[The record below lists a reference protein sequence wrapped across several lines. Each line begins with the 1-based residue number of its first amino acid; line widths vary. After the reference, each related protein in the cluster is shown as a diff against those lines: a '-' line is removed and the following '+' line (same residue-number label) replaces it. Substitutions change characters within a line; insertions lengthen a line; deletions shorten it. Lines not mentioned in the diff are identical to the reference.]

1 VFNPAYLQRSKSGI
15 FYLRW
20 PIPRRLHPANKPST
34 LRMSL
39 KTRDPKAALRLSRS
53 ASQSAERLIEVGAK
67 RGMRYDDIRALLR
80 KHFQGFFDQSVEQI
94 AASGRLSGEDKSALV
109 AGPALLEFAITPEKI
124 AEFIA
129 KYDLDIEPGSERY
142 GWLEKELKASY
153 SSYCKAVLEHDASL
167 ETYAFGFDAPSVVGK
182 RIATEPVATL
192 TVAALGVDYET
203 EKKLARQW
211 VAKTELEKADHI
223 KLLKE
228 ILGAET
234 DIGSLGPTDAKRV
247 KDALIVYPK
256 NRSKNAATRGKSLD
270 EVLGF
275 EGVET
280 LHPTTINKYL
290 QTYSDMFEWANRNGF
305 VDKNVFSGLTIRK
318 NRRDREGQR
327 EGFTA
332 AQIASIIDA
341 VTRTEKGLI
350 RKAYQKWGSLIGIYS
365 GARLN
370 EISQLH
376 LKDIRQHEGIWCFD
390 LNDDDDGKHLKAVA
404 SKRLVPVHPRLI
416 DLGLLQFVQEIK
428 AKGGERLFPDFR
440 YCPKNGW
447 GRHLGRWFNETLLPK
462 LDLKRK
468 ELVFHSLR
476 HTVVT
481 QLMQA
486 GVEEPMVKAIVGHAQ
501 EGVTQQNYFK
511 RGYKLQ
517 QLAAALE
524 KLDYESADTKK
535 C

>member
-1 VFNPAYLQRSKSGI
+1 
-15 FYLRW
+15 
-20 PIPRRLHPANKPST
+20 
-34 LRMSL
+34 MSL

-53 ASQSAERLIEVGAK
+53 ASRSAERLIEAGAK

-94 AASGRLSGEDKSALV
+94 AASGRLSAEDKSALA
-109 AGPALLEFAITPEKI
+109 AGPALLEFVITPEKV

-153 SSYCKAVLEHDASL
+153 SSYCKAVLEHDAAL
-167 ETYAFGFDAPSVVGK
+167 ETYAFGADAARSVGK
-182 RIATEPVATL
+182 RVETKQVATM
-192 TVAALGVDYET
+192 TASALGVAYQT
-203 EKKLARQW
+203 EKKTARQW

-223 KLLKE
+223 KLLEE

-234 DIGSLGPTDAKRV
+234 DIGSLGPVDAKRV
-247 KDALIVYPK
+247 KDTLIAYPK
-256 NRSKNAATRGKSLD
+256 NRSKSVITRGKSLK
-270 EVLGF
+270 EVLGL

-280 LHPTTINKYL
+280 LHATTINKYL

-305 VDKNVFSGLTIRK
+305 VEKNVFSGLTIRK
-318 NRRDREGQR
+318 SRRDSKGQR
-327 EGFTA
+327 KAFTGG
-332 AQIASIIDA
+332 QITSIVDA
-341 VTRTEKGLI
+341 VTRNENALI
-350 RKAYQKWGSLIGIYS
+350 RKPYQKWGSLIGIYS

-390 LNDDDDGKHLKAVA
+390 LNDDDEGKHLKAVA
-404 SKRLVPVHPRLI
+404 SKRLVPVHPKLI
-416 DLGLLQFVQEIK
+416 DLGLLQFVQEMK
-428 AKGGERLFPDFR
+428 AKGSERLFPDFR

-511 RGYKLQ
+511 QGYKLQ
-517 QLAAALE
+517 QLADALG
-524 KLDYESADTKK
+524 KLDFSEAWPEVAQ
-535 C
+535 

>member
-1 VFNPAYLQRSKSGI
+1 
-15 FYLRW
+15 
-20 PIPRRLHPANKPST
+20 
-34 LRMSL
+34 MSL

-53 ASQSAERLIEVGAK
+53 ASQSAEQLIEAGAK
-67 RGMRYDDIRALLR
+67 QGMRYDDIRALLR
-80 KHFQGFFDQSVEQI
+80 KHFQGLFDRRVEQI
-94 AASGRLSGEDKSALV
+94 AASGRLSEGDKSALV
-109 AGPALLEFAITPEKI
+109 AGPALLEFSIVPEKI

-142 GWLEKELKASY
+142 GWLEQELKASY
-153 SSYCKAVLEHDASL
+153 SSYCKAVLDHDAAL
-167 ETYAFGFDAPSVVGK
+167 ETYAFGIGTALAPTHGE
-182 RIATEPVATL
+182 RIAVKPVATM
-192 TVAALGVDYET
+192 TVSALGEAYET

-234 DIGSLGPTDAKRV
+234 DIGSLGPVAAKRV
-247 KDALIVYPK
+247 KDILIAYPK
-256 NRSKNAATRGKSLD
+256 NRSKSAITRGKSLE
-270 EVLGF
+270 EVLGL

-280 LHPTTINKYL
+280 LHATTINKYL

-305 VDKNVFSGLTIRK
+305 VEKNVFSGLTIRK
-318 NRRDREGQR
+318 GRRDSEGQR
-327 EGFTA
+327 KAFTA
-332 AQIASIIDA
+332 GQITSIVDA
-341 VTRTEKGLI
+341 VTRNENALV
-350 RKAYQKWGSLIGIYS
+350 RKPYQKWGSLIGIYS

-376 LKDIRQHEGIWCFD
+376 LKDIRQHGDIWCFD
-390 LNDDDDGKHLKAVA
+390 LNDDDEGKHLKAVA
-404 SKRLVPVHPRLI
+404 SKRLVPVHPKLI
-416 DLGLLQFVQEIK
+416 ELGLLQFVQEMK
-428 AKGGERLFPDFR
+428 AKGSERLFPDFR

-486 GVEEPMVKAIVGHAQ
+486 DVEEPMVKAIVGHAQ
-501 EGVTQQNYFK
+501 DGVTQQNYF
-511 RGYKLQ
+511 RQGYKLQ
-517 QLAAALE
+517 QLADALGKLNFSETQSVAAQ
-524 KLDYESADTKK
+524 
-535 C
+535 